1 MLVTWQIRKFA
12 QVEVLFWHSCCIFV
26 VMSEA
31 TKDLVGSSE
40 HDKIG
45 PDFFGYYTRLV
56 TELLSQE
63 EDFPPFASQSSD
75 LSQRRSGDVRGKDV
89 IEHSYGT
96 SGSLF
101 GNSIGTGLSDFKK
114 ERLKSLLRQGVNF
127 LSPEVDEMLEPVV
140 AISRLKSQ
148 LKSRNCLSSSKG
160 TLPDIDA
167 RSAHSK
173 RPKRSSSFSSTSLPA
188 LSTPTNLES
197 SKENCAHGLT
207 TETARLIAVPEEP
220 KVTNILLT
228 PLLFVG
234 LCHIQK
240 VDDDLQFLIEKDSLQ
255 VEETVKKYS
264 DEFSATLGHM
274 EQQLEKLLDTVMAS
288 CRPMTLPEKHKLGK
302 LIQKLPPKNLDC
314 VAEMLQHRNAA
325 CINSSDEIHV
335 DLEKQSNVTLW
346 RLYYYV
352 EAVEKARKLAK

>member
-1 MLVTWQIRKFA
+1 MPAVFNSERKLELLA
-12 QVEVLFWHSCCIFV
+12 EISCSV
-26 VMSEA
+26 A

-40 HDKIG
+40 HDKVG
-45 PDFFGYYTRLV
+45 PDFFGYYTRLI

-63 EDFPPFASQSSD
+63 EDFAPFASQSSD
-75 LSQRRSGDVRGKDV
+75 LSQRRSGDVSGKDV
-89 IEHSYGT
+89 IEPSYGT

-127 LSPEVDEMLEPVV
+127 LLSEVDEMLEPVV
-140 AISRLKSQ
+140 AISQLKSQ
-148 LKSRNCLSSSKG
+148 LKRRKCLSSSKG
-160 TLPDIDA
+160 TLSDIDA
-167 RSAHSK
+167 RNAHAK

-188 LSTPTNLES
+188 LSIPTNLES
-197 SKENCAHGLT
+197 SKENCAHVLT

-220 KVTNILLT
+220 KVANILLT
-228 PLLFVG
+228 ALLFVG

-240 VDDDLQFLIEKDSLQ
+240 VDDHLQFLIEKDSLH
-255 VEETVKKYS
+255 VEK
-264 DEFSATLGHM
+264 TLGHM

-288 CRPMTLPEKHKLGK
+288 CR
-302 LIQKLPPKNLDC
+302 
-314 VAEMLQHRNAA
+314 NAA
-325 CINSSDEIHV
+325 CTNSSDEIHV
-335 DLEKQSNVTLW
+335 GLEKESNVTLW

>member
-167 RSAHSK
+167 RNAHSK

-197 SKENCAHGLT
+197 SKEV
-207 TETARLIAVPEEP
+207 E
-220 KVTNILLT
+220 
-228 PLLFVG
+228 
-234 LCHIQK
+234 
-240 VDDDLQFLIEKDSLQ
+240 DDLQFLIEKDSLQ
-255 VEETVKKYS
+255 VEETLKKYS
-264 DEFSATLGHM
+264 DEFSATVGHM

-325 CINSSDEIHV
+325 CTNSSEEIHV

>member
-148 LKSRNCLSSSKG
+148 LKSRNCLSSSK
-160 TLPDIDA
+160 
-167 RSAHSK
+167 
-173 RPKRSSSFSSTSLPA
+173 
-188 LSTPTNLES
+188 
-197 SKENCAHGLT
+197 
-207 TETARLIAVPEEP
+207 ETARLIAVPEEP
-220 KVTNILLT
+220 
-228 PLLFVG
+228 
-234 LCHIQK
+234 K

>member
-148 LKSRNCLSSSKG
+148 LKSRNCLSSSK
-160 TLPDIDA
+160 
-167 RSAHSK
+167 
-173 RPKRSSSFSSTSLPA
+173 
-188 LSTPTNLES
+188 
-197 SKENCAHGLT
+197 
-207 TETARLIAVPEEP
+207 ETARLIAVPEEP

>member
-89 IEHSYGT
+89 IEHNYGT

-167 RSAHSK
+167 RNAHSK

-197 SKENCAHGLT
+197 SKENRAHGLT

-220 KVTNILLT
+220 KV
-228 PLLFVG
+228 
-234 LCHIQK
+234 
-240 VDDDLQFLIEKDSLQ
+240 DDDLQFLIEKDSLQ
-255 VEETVKKYS
+255 VEETLKKYS

-325 CINSSDEIHV
+325 CTNSSEEIHV

-352 EAVEKARKLAK
+352 EAVEKARKLTK